1 MRTKENMHLPKYKT
15 NKSVREKIDK
25 LLFENARIWAN
36 LGTGTEHDLKTR
48 EKGEKKWK
56 YIARQIKELDEVLYN
71 RLCPYGIDS

>member
-48 EKGEKKWK
+48 
-56 YIARQIKELDEVLYN
+56 QIKELDEVLYN